1 MQLDQ
6 FALFSNP
13 HQEPS
18 AIVGATF
25 LPKGTCAD
33 PHGRA
38 KIKRGTLM
46 KVEAAIAIIPARFGS
61 TRFPGKLLTV
71 IEGKTL
77 IELVYRRV
85 EQARFVGRILV
96 ATDDQRIADTIR
108 RFGGTAIMTRNDHP
122 SGTDRLAEAA
132 QDFDSDSLVVNVQ
145 GDEPM
150 IEPSDIDR
158 AITAARLGDAE
169 MVTLMTRLDP
179 AQADDPN
186 RVKVVTDRNGTALY
200 FSRSRI
206 PSGGTCF
213 LHLGLYVYR
222 VAFLKRFMKLERTPL
237 EIAERLEQLRAL
249 EHGYRI
255 RVVEVESESWGI
267 DTPEDLERLRKF
279 VETGAIGGQTSKFVL

>member
-1 MQLDQ
+1 
-6 FALFSNP
+6 
-13 HQEPS
+13 
-18 AIVGATF
+18 
-25 LPKGTCAD
+25 
-33 PHGRA
+33 
-38 KIKRGTLM
+38 M

-61 TRFPGKLLTV
+61 TRFPGKLLTP
-71 IEGKTL
+71 IEGKPL

-85 EQARFVGRILV
+85 EQANFVSRILV
-96 ATDDQRIADTIR
+96 ATDDQRIADTVR
-108 RFGGTAIMTRNDHP
+108 RFGGTVVMTRNDHP

-150 IEPSDIDR
+150 IEPADIDR

-186 RVKVVTDRNGTALY
+186 RVKVVTDRNGIALY

-267 DTPEDLERLRKF
+267 DTPEDLERYRRISHGLHGVIRR
-279 VETGAIGGQTSKFVL
+279 